1 LGPGSRRRTLRAALT
16 GNLGHVRE
24 WLVAG
29 ALVECPDGVLLVR
42 NRRRGG
48 WSDWSTPGG
57 VIDDEDAT
65 LLSGLTREV
74 EEETGL
80 VVTSWE
86 GPIYEVRAVAVDL
99 GWSMRAEI
107 HRAVEYEGQLRVADP
122 DGIVV
127 EAQFLPPGECAARG
141 AEDGARWVHEPLAEW
156 LAERWG
162 PDDVRGYAYDVRG
175 SSRESLDVRRTIP

>member
-1 LGPGSRRRTLRAALT
+1 M
-16 GNLGHVRE
+16 RE

-29 ALVECPDGVLLVR
+29 ALVEAPDGVLLVR

-48 WSDWSTPGG
+48 SSDWSTPGG
-57 VIDDEDAT
+57 VIDDDDAT
-65 LLSGLTREV
+65 VLAGLTREV

-80 VVTSWE
+80 VVSHWE

-99 GWSMRAEI
+99 GWSMRAEV
-107 HRAVEYEGQLRVADP
+107 HRAVEYAGELRVADP

-127 EAQFLPPGECAARG
+127 EAAFLAPGECAARL
-141 AEDGARWVHEPLAEW
+141 AAAGARWVHEPLSDW

-162 PDDVRGYAYDVRG
+162 PDDARDYRYDVRG
-175 SSRESLDVRRTIP
+175 SSRESLDVRRTAP

>member
-1 LGPGSRRRTLRAALT
+1 M
-16 GNLGHVRE
+16 RE

-29 ALVECPDGVLLVR
+29 ALVEASDGVLLVR

-57 VIDDEDAT
+57 VIDDDDAT
-65 LLSGLTREV
+65 LLAGLTREV

-80 VVTSWE
+80 VVTAWE
-86 GPIYEVRAVAVDL
+86 GPIYEVRAIAVDL
-99 GWSMRAEI
+99 GWSLRAEV
-107 HRAVEYEGQLRVADP
+107 HRAVEYAGQLHVADP

-127 EAQFLPPGECAARG
+127 EAAFLEPGECTARLAA
-141 AEDGARWVHEPLAEW
+141 EGARWVHEPLADW

-162 PDDVRGYAYDVRG
+162 PDDARDYRYDVRG
-175 SSRESLDVRRTIP
+175 SSRESLDVRRTAP